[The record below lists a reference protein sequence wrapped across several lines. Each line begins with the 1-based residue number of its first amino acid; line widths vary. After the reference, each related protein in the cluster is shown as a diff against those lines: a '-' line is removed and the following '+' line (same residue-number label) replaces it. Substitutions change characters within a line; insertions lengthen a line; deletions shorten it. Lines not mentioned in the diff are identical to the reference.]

1 LHRESVVVANH
12 EVIVSGGQIYRTG
25 QLDFG
30 IVEIIAGIEAVLQI
44 GECGVI
50 QKRTDIISGRCGTSW
65 LSPRN
70 GAKVNCTADKLG
82 TCQSGG
88 HVQRI

>member
-1 LHRESVVVANH
+1 MTVPGPPEIC
-12 EVIVSGGQIYRTG
+12 IVNPSSWPIMKLLSPAVQIYRTG

-65 LSPRN
+65 LSP
-70 GAKVNCTADKLG
+70 G
-82 TCQSGG
+82 TEQK
-88 HVQRI
+88 